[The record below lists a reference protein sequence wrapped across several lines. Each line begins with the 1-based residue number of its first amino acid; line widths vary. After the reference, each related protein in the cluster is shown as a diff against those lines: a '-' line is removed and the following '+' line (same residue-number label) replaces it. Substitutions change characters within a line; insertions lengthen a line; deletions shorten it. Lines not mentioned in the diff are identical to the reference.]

1 MSVRGQNTLLN
12 EVGVRVGGEGDVA
25 YFFTRALSDLRHC
38 PAFNGCPDGL
48 YHQYMHRA
56 LEHTLTRAITFV
68 AYPLPKRIT
77 VNGSKMV
84 RSSNT
89 SDIFGFV
96 IADPTSI
103 GLVIHYA
110 NVRKTYND
118 HGTLTEDYRGLG
130 ICTKIVEAM
139 QKAYE
144 LKNDKIIYTL
154 KTPMFRYE
162 REFRRKLEKDKRFTY
177 NPFLFWSLLPDGW
190 ETGIRRPGTL
200 YMVQPTIDTHV

>member
-1 MSVRGQNTLLN
+1 VSVRGQNTKLD
-12 EVGVRVGGEGDVA
+12 EVGIRVASEGDVA
-25 YFFTRALSDLRHC
+25 FFFTRALSDLRHC
-38 PAFNGCPDGL
+38 PAFQGCPDGL

-56 LEHTLTRAITFV
+56 LEHTLVRAITFV

-84 RSSNT
+84 RSSNA

-96 IADPTSI
+96 IADPTEL

-118 HGTLTEDYRGLG
+118 HGTLTEDYRRLG
-130 ICTKIVEAM
+130 IATKIVDAM
-139 QKAYE
+139 FKQYE
-144 LKNDKIIYTL
+144 IKNDNIIFTL

-162 REFRRKLEKDKRFTY
+162 KEFKWKLEKEKRFTY
-177 NPFLFWSLLPDGW
+177 NPFLFWTLLGDGW
-190 ETGIRRPGTL
+190 ETGIRRPSTQHL
-200 YMVQPTIDTHV
+200 ALV